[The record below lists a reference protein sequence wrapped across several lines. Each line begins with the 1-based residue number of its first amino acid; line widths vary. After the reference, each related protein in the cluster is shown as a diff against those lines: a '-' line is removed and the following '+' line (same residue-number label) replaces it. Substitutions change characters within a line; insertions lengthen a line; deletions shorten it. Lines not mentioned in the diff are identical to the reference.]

1 MAVCV
6 VDIINEC
13 CTQSEGKKR
22 HLAGNLPRRQRKYS
36 QEEIQPKRGPSKC
49 VFSILIIDK

>member
-13 CTQSEGKKR
+13 CTQSEGKKKDTWQEIFPEDR
-22 HLAGNLPRRQRKYS
+22 ENIVKKKFSPR
-36 QEEIQPKRGPSKC
+36 EVLLNVC
-49 VFSILIIDK
+49 FLF